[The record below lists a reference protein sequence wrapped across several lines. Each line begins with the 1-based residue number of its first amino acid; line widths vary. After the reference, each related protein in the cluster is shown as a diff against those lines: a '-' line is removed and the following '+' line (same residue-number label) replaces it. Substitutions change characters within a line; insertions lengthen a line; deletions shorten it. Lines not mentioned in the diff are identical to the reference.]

1 VFLFNFVI
9 KNDQSFK
16 KISQKMNVL
25 KIIFA
30 LISLPITRISLD
42 KIEECVDISD
52 QAKEKIYTEYS
63 KLFREYMTDVIFN
76 RSQTKDPYT
85 LKIDPKFL
93 IDNGSC
99 QLYFKN
105 HMDHVNEASMCPWVN
120 KIKYRFNKTLG
131 YKYPEWRVEAHC
143 LCDKCNSF
151 DFLNSSVSNYG
162 CVPIVKPE
170 TCLERS
176 KKCGPDGYWKWIPSI
191 EMVNVACACS
201 LKVK

>member
-1 VFLFNFVI
+1 
-9 KNDQSFK
+9 
-16 KISQKMNVL
+16 MNIL
-25 KIIFA
+25 RIIFA
-30 LISLPITRISLD
+30 LHFLPNTRIGLN
-42 KIEECVDISD
+42 KTEECFDISD
-52 QAKEKIYTEYS
+52 QAKGKIYMEYS

-76 RSQTKDPYT
+76 RNQTKDPYT

-105 HMDHVNEASMCPWVN
+105 HLDQVNEASMCPWVN
-120 KIKYRFNKTLG
+120 KIKYRVNKTAG
-131 YKYPEWRVEAHC
+131 YKYPERRVEAHC

-176 KKCGPDGYWKWIPSI
+176 KK
-191 EMVNVACACS
+191 
-201 LKVK
+201 